1 MLKMII
7 KSGKKKNRN
16 FDDLVNFFFVVR
28 KHVSKLTVN
37 LKPGQNEIWWQISVS
52 FFEEC
57 ETFFGVFP
65 QE

>member
-1 MLKMII
+1 MII
-7 KSGKKKNRN
+7 KQGKEKNRN
-16 FDDLVNFFFVVR
+16 LYDLVKYFFVVR
-28 KHVSKLTVN
+28 NHVSKLTVN

-52 FFEEC
+52 FFEKC